1 MSTLTKILIILLT
14 VSSIFL
20 CGIVVTYVAN
30 ADNYKQ
36 KYNDQRDDI
45 RASKEKVKNLTKQV
59 KEKTDEMTRVK
70 KRLDSSVSSLKTEV
84 RTLKGKLQDLESEKA
99 ALLEKVN
106 SWASIT
112 KDFYETNDK
121 QGQLLKN
128 TLGELDAL
136 QAKQIKQ
143 KKELDETT
151 GILREKMAIIETLES
166 ENSRLLEERSELQN
180 RLGKGLLPF
189 GKEPAAATAVT
200 QRRGLSRRP
209 VERQASETQNIAL
222 NSLVTAVDLRNS
234 MASISIGSADGVKG
248 GMKFHITR
256 GDEFICDI
264 LIIDVDSEE
273 AVGILE
279 LIQQNPRIGDNASTN
294 LNF

>member
-1 MSTLTKILIILLT
+1 MSTLTKILIVLLT
-14 VSSIFL
+14 VSSLFL

-30 ADNYKQ
+30 ADDYKQ
-36 KYNDQRDDI
+36 KYDDQRDDI
-45 RASKEKVKNLTKQV
+45 RASKDKAKKLTKQI
-59 KEKTDEMTRVK
+59 KEKSDEMDRSK
-70 KRLDSSVSSLKTEV
+70 KKLNSSVSSLKTEV
-84 RTLKGKLQDLESEKA
+84 RTLKGKIQDLESEKA
-99 ALLEKVN
+99 ALSEKVN

-128 TLGELDAL
+128 TLGELDVL

-151 GILREKMAIIETLES
+151 SILRERMAIIETLES
-166 ENSRLLEERSELQN
+166 ENDRLLEERSELQN

-189 GKEPAAATAVT
+189 GKEPARATAVT
-200 QRRGLSRRP
+200 PRRGPSRRTATR
-209 VERQASETQNIAL
+209 EALATRDIAL
-222 NSLVTAVDLRNS
+222 HGLVTAVDLRNS
-234 MASISIGSADGVKG
+234 MASVSIGSADGVKS

-256 GDEFICDI
+256 RDDFICDI

-273 AVGILE
+273 SVGILE